1 LNCPDLGPPGLKT
14 THPAA
19 SQLPSA
25 AGNSKRKITIVQLRV
40 EPNSSGVTPSSI
52 PDGGQ
57 ASFRLVTPQLK
68 PPTLE
73 SQIELILGN
82 TEYLPILQAVRRI
95 FNDLVRLLDCLR
107 LMEPN
112 IHQVGETLALLELV
126 QSDTIALLDFTENQA
141 LQTEGISERLYE
153 VLDGMSFALRHEVR
167 RVFEDDL
174 RELSNDESSE
184 ITQAKIAD
192 AHRILTNC
200 LQQSIITL
208 AQVFDPR
215 LDGRQLFDNSK
226 ARLKQS
232 LLLCKDLWMMI
243 NLVRRAERS
252 FDPDLIS
259 QVVDSVKAFRNGTMH
274 YLMYRDWGHFERVV
288 EDLSGSLGGELD
300 SGPVLHQFLCY
311 LETLLGQVKLRGV
324 LGEMVPDFFS
334 NQIGNKEIELDWTID
349 ELRLAYELYMAG

>member
-1 LNCPDLGPPGLKT
+1 
-14 THPAA
+14 
-19 SQLPSA
+19 
-25 AGNSKRKITIVQLRV
+25 VQLRV
-40 EPNSSGVTPSSI
+40 EPNSNGLSPSSI
-52 PDGGQ
+52 PDGSQ
-57 ASFRLVTPQLK
+57 AGLRLVAPLSK

-73 SQIELILGN
+73 SQIDLILGN
-82 TEYLPILQAVRRI
+82 TDYLPILQAVRRI
-95 FNDLVRLLDCLR
+95 FNDLVRMLDCLR
-107 LMEPN
+107 LMEAN
-112 IHQVGETLALLELV
+112 LHQVGETLALLELV
-126 QSDTIALLDFTENQA
+126 QADTIALLDFTEKEA
-141 LQTEGISERLYE
+141 LQTEGISERLHE

-174 RELSNDESSE
+174 RELSSESRE

-232 LLLCKDLWMMI
+232 LILCKDLWVMI
-243 NLVRRAERS
+243 NLVRRAELS

-259 QVVDSVKAFRNGTMH
+259 QVMDSVKAFRNGTMH

-288 EDLSGSLGGELD
+288 DDLSRSGGDLD
-300 SGPVLHQFLCY
+300 CGPVLHQFMCY

-324 LGEMVPDFFS
+324 LGEMMPDFFS

-349 ELRLAYELYMAG
+349 ELRLAFELYMAG

>member
-1 LNCPDLGPPGLKT
+1 MQFT
-14 THPAA
+14 
-19 SQLPSA
+19 
-25 AGNSKRKITIVQLRV
+25 V
-40 EPNSSGVTPSSI
+40 EPNSNDIAPPSI
-52 PDGGQ
+52 HDGGQ
-57 ASFRLVTPQLK
+57 AGLRLVNPLPKQ
-68 PPTLE
+68 PTLE
-73 SQIELILGN
+73 SQIDLILGN
-82 TEYLPILQAVRRI
+82 TQYLPILQTVRRI
-95 FNDLVRLLDCLR
+95 FNDLVRLLDALR
-107 LMEPN
+107 LMEAN
-112 IHQVGETLALLELV
+112 LYQVGETLALLELV
-126 QSDTIALLDFTENQA
+126 QADTLSLLDFTEKQA
-141 LQTEGISERLYE
+141 LRTEGISEGLYE

-167 RVFEDDL
+167 RVFEENL
-174 RELSNDESSE
+174 RELSSEEPRE

-232 LLLCKDLWMMI
+232 LLLCKDLWTMI

-252 FDPDLIS
+252 FDEDVIN
-259 QVVDSVKAFRNGTMH
+259 QVIDRVKAFRNGSMH
-274 YLMYRDWGHFERVV
+274 YLMYRDWGHFERIV
-288 EDLSGSLGGELD
+288 EELDCSLRGELD

-324 LGEMVPDFFS
+324 LAEMMPDFFS
-334 NQIGNKEIELDWTID
+334 NQIGNKETELDWTTD

>member
-1 LNCPDLGPPGLKT
+1 MQVKIGPDSNNIVPP
-14 THPAA
+14 
-19 SQLPSA
+19 
-25 AGNSKRKITIVQLRV
+25 
-40 EPNSSGVTPSSI
+40 SI
-52 PDGGQ
+52 QDGGQ
-57 ASFRLVTPQLK
+57 AGLRLVNPLPKQ
-68 PPTLE
+68 PTLE
-73 SQIELILGN
+73 SQIDLILGN
-82 TEYLPILQAVRRI
+82 TQYLPILQAVRRI

-107 LMEPN
+107 LMEAN
-112 IHQVGETLALLELV
+112 LYQVGETLALLELV
-126 QSDTIALLDFTENQA
+126 QADTLSLLDFTEKQA
-141 LQTEGISERLYE
+141 LHTEGISEGLYE

-167 RVFEDDL
+167 RVFEENL
-174 RELSNDESSE
+174 RELSSEEPRE

-232 LLLCKDLWMMI
+232 LLLCKDLWTMI

-252 FDPDLIS
+252 FDEDLIN
-259 QVVDSVKAFRNGTMH
+259 QVIDRVKAFRNGSMH
-274 YLMYRDWGHFERVV
+274 YLMYRDWGHFERIV
-288 EDLSGSLGGELD
+288 EELDCSLRGELD

-311 LETLLGQVKLRGV
+311 LEMLLGQVKLRGV
-324 LGEMVPDFFS
+324 LAEMMPDFFS
-334 NQIGNKEIELDWTID
+334 NQIGNKETELDWTTD